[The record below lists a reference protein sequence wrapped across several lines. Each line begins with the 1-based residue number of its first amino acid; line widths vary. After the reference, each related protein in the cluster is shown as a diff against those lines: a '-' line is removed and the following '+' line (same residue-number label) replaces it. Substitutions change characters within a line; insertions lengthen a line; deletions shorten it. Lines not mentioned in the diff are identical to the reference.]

1 MLKLLNVVGARPQI
15 IKAAAI
21 SREIRNNFADRITEV
36 ILHTGQHYDLEMSQ
50 VFFDELGIPEPD
62 FNLNVG
68 SASHAVQT
76 AQIIQGTEEIL
87 MREKPDFV
95 LVYGDTNSTLAVA
108 LAAAKEHFKVVHVEA
123 GLRSFNKSMPEEI
136 NRIVCDH
143 VSTLL
148 FTPTRKGFNN
158 LEKEG
163 FATAQESPYSMDKP
177 GIFHCGD
184 IMYDNSLHYSSF
196 SGGKTNIVGSFKLNP
211 GGFILATLHRNLNT
225 DNVERLNSI
234 ITAFIEISEKYP
246 QKIVF
251 PVHPRTTKSL
261 ESILD
266 AALYRKLKENEN
278 ILITKPLSFF
288 EMIELEK
295 NCRMIITDS
304 GGVQKEAFFF
314 RKPGII
320 LRKETE
326 WVEIVD
332 CGAAKLVDA
341 DTRLIMDAVSFYMS
355 ETDIRYPSVFGDGN
369 AANFICSK
377 LLDSSY
383 AF

>member
-21 SREIRNNFADRITEV
+21 SREIRKNFAGKITEV

-50 VFFDELGIPEPD
+50 VFFDEMGIPEPD
-62 FNLNVG
+62 YNLNVG

-87 MREKPDFV
+87 MREKPDYV

-108 LAAAKEHFKVVHVEA
+108 LAAAKEHFKIVHVEA
-123 GLRSFNKSMPEEI
+123 GLRSFNKTMPEEI

-148 FTPTRKGFNN
+148 FTPTKKGLKN
-158 LEKEG
+158 LVKEG
-163 FATAQESPYSMDKP
+163 FETGKESPYFIDNP
-177 GIFHCGD
+177 GVFHCGD

-196 SGGKTNIVGSFKLNP
+196 SGSKTTIIESFEIKP
-211 GGFILATLHRNLNT
+211 GEFILATIHRNLNT

-234 ITAFIEISEKYP
+234 ITAFIEISEKY
-246 QKIVF
+246 QLKIVF
-251 PVHPRTTKSL
+251 PVHPRTKKSL
-261 ESILD
+261 ETILD

-278 ILITKPLSFF
+278 ILIAKPLSFF

-295 NCRMIITDS
+295 NCKMVITDS

-314 RKPGII
+314 KKPGII

-326 WVEIVD
+326 WVEIIE

-341 DTRLIMDAVSFYMS
+341 DSKLIMDALSFYMS
-355 ETDIRYPSVFGDGN
+355 ETGISYPSIFGDGN

-377 LLDSSY
+377 LLNSY
-383 AF
+383 YAI

>member
-21 SREIRNNFADRITEV
+21 SREIKNNFTDKIQEV

-50 VFFDELGIPEPD
+50 VFFDEMGIPEPD

-68 SASHAVQT
+68 SSSHAVQT
-76 AQIIQGTEEIL
+76 ANIIRGTEEIL

-148 FTPTRKGFNN
+148 FTPTLKGLQN

-163 FATAQESPYSMDKP
+163 FETNKESPYSIDNP
-177 GIFHCGD
+177 GVFHCGD
-184 IMYDNSLHYSSF
+184 IMYDNSLHYSSI
-196 SGGKTNIVGSFKLNP
+196 SGGKTNLMEAFNLEP
-211 GGFILATLHRNLNT
+211 EGFILATIHRNLNT
-225 DNVERLNSI
+225 DNAERLKSI
-234 ITAFIEISEKYP
+234 VTALIEISDLH
-246 QKIVF
+246 QFKIVF
-251 PVHPRTTKSL
+251 PLHPRTKKSI
-261 ESILD
+261 ETILD
-266 AALYRKLKENEN
+266 AGLCGKLKEHEGI
-278 ILITKPLSFF
+278 ILTKPLSFF

-295 NCRMIITDS
+295 NCKMVITDS
-304 GGVQKEAFFF
+304 GGVQKEAYFFK
-314 RKPGII
+314 KPGII

-326 WVEIVD
+326 WVEITE

-341 DTRLIMDAVSFYMS
+341 DSKQILDAVGFYML
-355 ETDIRYPSVFGDGN
+355 ETGISYPSVFGDGK

-377 LLDSSY
+377 LLDSHDVD
-383 AF
+383 

>member
-21 SREIRNNFADRITEV
+21 SREIKNNFSDKITEV

-50 VFFDELGIPEPD
+50 VFFDEMGIPEPD
-62 FNLNVG
+62 YNLNVG

-76 AQIIQGTEEIL
+76 AQIIQETEEIL

-148 FTPTRKGFNN
+148 FTPTIKGLQN

-163 FATAQESPYSMDKP
+163 FATGKESPYSIDNP
-177 GIFHCGD
+177 GVFHCGD

-196 SGGKTNIVGSFKLNP
+196 SGSKTNIIDSFKLKP
-211 GGFILATLHRNLNT
+211 REFILATIHRNLNT

-234 ITAFIEISEKYP
+234 ITAFIEISEKY
-246 QKIVF
+246 QLKIVF
-251 PVHPRTTKSL
+251 PVHPRTKKSF
-261 ESILD
+261 ETILD

-278 ILITKPLSFF
+278 IILAKPLSFF

-295 NCRMIITDS
+295 NCKMVITDS

-326 WVEIVD
+326 WVEIVH
-332 CGAAKLVDA
+332 CGAAKLVDS
-341 DTRLIMDAVSFYMS
+341 DNRLIMNAVSFYMS
-355 ETDIRYPSVFGDGN
+355 ETDIHYPSVFGDGN

-377 LLDSSY
+377 LID
-383 AF
+383 AIQ

>member
-21 SREIRNNFADRITEV
+21 SREIRKNFSDKITEV

-50 VFFDELGIPEPD
+50 VFFDEMGIREPD
-62 FNLNVG
+62 YNLNVG
-68 SASHAVQT
+68 SSSHAVQT
-76 AQIIQGTEEIL
+76 ANIIQGTEEIL

-108 LAAAKEHFKVVHVEA
+108 LAASKEHFNVVHVEA

-148 FTPTRKGFNN
+148 FVPTLKGLEN
-158 LEKEG
+158 LKKEG
-163 FATAQESPYSMDKP
+163 FREGGESSFSVDNP
-177 GIFHCGD
+177 GVFHCGD
-184 IMYDNSLHYSSF
+184 IMYDNSLHYSTF
-196 SGGKTNIVGSFKLNP
+196 SGSRTNIIKTLTLNSEE
-211 GGFILATLHRNLNT
+211 FILATIHRNLNT
-225 DNVERLNSI
+225 DTPERLGSI
-234 ITAFIEISEKYP
+234 VSAFIDIADKFHL
-246 QKIVF
+246 KIVF
-251 PVHPRTTKSL
+251 PIHPRTKKSL
-261 ESILD
+261 ETILD
-266 AALYRKLKENEN
+266 EGLYKKFQEHKN
-278 ILITKPLSFF
+278 IVLTKPLSFF

-295 NCRMIITDS
+295 NCKMVITDS

-332 CGAAKLVDA
+332 CGASRLVDA
-341 DTRLIMDAVSFYMS
+341 DNKLILDAVRFYMS
-355 ETDIRYPSVFGDGN
+355 ETKLNYPNIFGDGK

-377 LLDSSY
+377 LIGTVPC
-383 AF
+383 